1 MRYLSRPFS
10 WQGQNGSVAVE
21 AALVISLILVPLIAF
36 ILLFG
41 RYFWYYTMAQKAVHD
56 ATLFMASA
64 SLADIRSNAAK
75 GLAENIINWELAD
88 MDDSTLATVGPTSEC
103 WYRFPAN
110 APYLTPLSC
119 ASTMVPVLV
128 RTSVLMTV
136 SDPFLPKLTESLL
149 GGEGLPIVA
158 QSTVRYVGR

>member
-1 MRYLSRPFS
+1 MISLSHALPWKR
-10 WQGQNGSVAVE
+10 QDGSVAVE

-64 SLADIRSNAAK
+64 PLTDIRSNAAK
-75 GLAENIINWELAD
+75 GLSEKIMNWELSD
-88 MDDSTLATVGPTSEC
+88 MDDATLATVGPTTEC
-103 WYRFPAN
+103 WYRFPAS

-136 SDPFLPKLTESLL
+136 SDPFLPKMTEALL
-149 GGEGLPIVA
+149 GGEGLPIIA